1 MPTTIQD
8 IANSLNLSTA
18 VVFAILNYQNGRLVS
33 PATREQVWQTA
44 VKLGYR
50 PSLNER
56 NIATEQT
63 GQLGLWMSSI
73 YTAFHAQ
80 IINQVEANVRKA
92 GYQLVIR
99 SVQHGV
105 DGEILPEWNLD
116 GCLAFECAPQVQA
129 IAGSDR
135 LHNVPMVCMG
145 GANSHVE
152 GLDCVEIDLAAGAN
166 RALRHLST
174 IGCKSLAYLGPD
186 IHDPRLTAYHAYME
200 QSGQQPQ
207 VIFTAT
213 QNKYEARRAARML
226 AASPTRPDGIFCF
239 NDDMAIACCAGLRDA
254 NINIPLDIAVVGC
267 DGIEEAGLC
276 DPPITTLAMPVDE
289 MCRQALLFLHDRLTD
304 SNTAPRHR
312 QLSPSLILR
321 DSSNRSSRSS
331 IE

>member
-1 MPTTIQD
+1 LPTTIQD
-8 IANSLNLSTA
+8 IANCLNLSHA
-18 VVFAILNYQNGRLVS
+18 VVFAILNYQNDRLVS
-33 PATREQVWQTA
+33 PATREQVWQMA
-44 VKLGYR
+44 VNLGYR

-56 NIATEQT
+56 NIATEPT

-80 IINQVEANVRKA
+80 IINQVEANVRRA

-129 IAGSDR
+129 LAGTGR

-145 GANSHVE
+145 GANSYVE

-186 IHDPRLTAYHAYME
+186 IRDKRLTAYHAFVE
-200 QSGQQPQ
+200 QLGQQPQ

-213 QNKYEARRAARML
+213 QTKYEARRAAQML

-254 NINIPLDIAVVGC
+254 NVNIPLDIAVVGC

-304 SNTAPRHR
+304 FTTAPRHR
-312 QLSPSLILR
+312 QLSPSLVLR
-321 DSSNRSSRSS
+321 DSSNRATGSG
-331 IE
+331 I